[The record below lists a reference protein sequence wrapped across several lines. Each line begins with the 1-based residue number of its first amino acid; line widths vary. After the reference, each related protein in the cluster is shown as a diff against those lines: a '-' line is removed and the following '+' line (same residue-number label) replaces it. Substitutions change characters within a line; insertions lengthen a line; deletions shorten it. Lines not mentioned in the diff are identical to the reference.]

1 MEEVVDDRN
10 TFERFSPDSSLPAQE
25 VILRRGA
32 RDYSARYLG
41 TCNTTTD
48 IKEANFL
55 GADGQF
61 IMAGSDDGKFFIWDR
76 KTTNI
81 VKVLV
86 GDDNIVNCLQSHP
99 SAPVLATSG
108 IDPVVRI
115 WQPRA
120 EDRGEDKRIVEDFV
134 GAASSNQQRMNADPF
149 ETILLNMGYRINPEE
164 EETD

>member
-1 MEEVVDDRN
+1 MGKPGKGKSKLTTWASASSPVLSQYSAADFLRSSDDGQDDTDMDTDDN
-10 TFERFSPDSSLPAQE
+10 EDSDSGQSKNGYFSPDLSQAE
-25 VILRRGA
+25 VELRKSA
-32 RDYSARYLG
+32 RDYSSRYLG

-86 GDDNIVNCLQSHP
+86 GMIISSTVCKVTLLLQSWLL
-99 SAPVLATSG
+99 LA
-108 IDPVVRI
+108 
-115 WQPRA
+115 
-120 EDRGEDKRIVEDFV
+120 
-134 GAASSNQQRMNADPF
+134 
-149 ETILLNMGYRINPEE
+149 
-164 EETD
+164 